1 MIFQR
6 SLRVEFTSNAAL
18 IALVMI
24 FFSVT
29 IFLIRLLNEINVG
42 KLEVDSLGSLLVFAV
57 LKFLPILLSLSC
69 FLGILLTLS
78 RWYRDS
84 EMTIWLTCGMPLM
97 ACIRPILYFAFP
109 LMIIVGVITHALL
122 PWAYNASQSL
132 RQQKNQQMQFGHIR
146 PGLFWESSDG
156 LRVIYVEKLDQRTG
170 AFKNIFI
177 SDHRKGEL
185 SVVVAKSA
193 WQKSFPNGD
202 KFIILENGHRY
213 DIHEKSDTLKEMAFV
228 EYGARIETNLTS
240 ALPNNLFDSM
250 STYDLMKIGSPQS
263 LGDVVTRIGLMLMLL
278 VLSLLAI
285 PLSFVDPR
293 AGRSAGMIMALLIYF
308 AYYNLMTIARAW
320 VMQQKIPFM
329 LGLLA
334 PHLIMLA
341 ILGVLIYFRTRGI
354 RK

>member
-6 SLRVEFTSNAAL
+6 SLRAEFTSNTAL
-18 IALVMI
+18 IALVTI

-29 IFLIRLLNEINVG
+29 IFLTRLVNEINVG
-42 KLEVDSLGSLLVFAV
+42 RLEIESLGSLLAFAV

-84 EMTIWLTCGMPLM
+84 EMTIWLTSGMPLL
-97 ACIRPILYFAFP
+97 ACIRPILYFSFP

-122 PWAYNASQSL
+122 PWAYKASQSL
-132 RQQKNQQMQFGHIR
+132 REQKSQQNQFSHIR
-146 PGLFWESSDG
+146 PGFFRESSDG
-156 LRVIYVEKLDQRTG
+156 LRVIYVEQVDQHTG
-170 AFKNIFI
+170 AVRNIFI
-177 SDHRKGEL
+177 SDNKKDGL
-185 SVVVAKSA
+185 GVVVAKSA
-193 WQKSFPNGD
+193 RQASFPNGD

-213 DIHEKSDTLKEMAFV
+213 DIHEKSYTLKDMAFA
-228 EYGARIETNLTS
+228 EYGTRVETDLSS
-240 ALPNNLFDSM
+240 ALPNNRFDGT

-263 LGDVVTRIGLMLMLL
+263 LGDIVTRIGLMLMLL

-308 AYYNLMTIARAW
+308 AYYNLMTIARSW
-320 VMQQKIPFM
+320 VMQQKIPFV

-334 PHLIMLA
+334 PHLAMLA
-341 ILGVLIYFRTRGI
+341 VLAGSIYFRTRGV
-354 RK
+354 RR

>member
-6 SLRVEFTSNAAL
+6 SLRAEFTSNAAL
-18 IALVMI
+18 IALVTI

-42 KLEVDSLGSLLVFAV
+42 RLEVESLGALLVFAV

-84 EMTIWLTCGMPLM
+84 EMTIWLTCGLPLT

-109 LMIIVGVITHALL
+109 LMIIVGVITHTLL

-132 RQQKNQQMQFGHIR
+132 REQKSQQNQFSHIR
-146 PGLFWESSDG
+146 PGFFLESKDG
-156 LRVIYVEKLDQRTG
+156 LRVIYVEKLDQHTG
-170 AFKNIFI
+170 TVKNIFI
-177 SDHRKGEL
+177 SDHKKDEL
-185 SVVVAKSA
+185 GVVVAKSA
-193 WQKSFPNGD
+193 RQASFPNGD

-213 DIHEKSDTLKEMAFV
+213 DIHEKSYTLKEMTFA
-228 EYGARIETNLTS
+228 EYGTRVETDLS
-240 ALPNNLFDSM
+240 SVLPNNLFDGM
-250 STYDLMKIGSPQS
+250 STYDLMKIGSSQS
-263 LGDVVTRIGLMLMLL
+263 LGDIVTRIGLMLMLI

-293 AGRSAGMIMALLIYF
+293 AGRSAGMIVALLIYF
-308 AYYNLMTIARAW
+308 AYYNLMTIARSL
-320 VMQQKIPFM
+320 VMQQKIPFA

-334 PHLIMLA
+334 PHLAMLA
-341 ILGVLIYFRTRGI
+341 VLGGSIYFRTI
-354 RK
+354 SVRK